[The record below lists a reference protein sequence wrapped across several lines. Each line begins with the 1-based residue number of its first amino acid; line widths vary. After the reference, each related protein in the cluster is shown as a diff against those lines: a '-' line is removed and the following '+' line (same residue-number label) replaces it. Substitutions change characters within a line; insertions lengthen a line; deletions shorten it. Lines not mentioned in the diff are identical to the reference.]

1 MSDFDKIKTNIEKLR
16 GDMGAYPKARLC
28 AVIKNRTPEEIRYA
42 IDSCGVTLVGEN
54 RVQEFLSHE
63 PYLSGTEVHFIGTL
77 QKNKVKYLVGKVS
90 MIESVD
96 SVSLAKE
103 IASRSGKIGVVTDVL
118 CEVNTGREP
127 QKGGFLPEELSAAL
141 EEISKMKNLR
151 LRGLMAV
158 TPVTDN
164 SDEKRGYFA
173 LPARPKSE
181 NEKYF
186 SGDAILSMGMTG
198 SYREALSE
206 GADIIRIG
214 TGIFGERKQIT

>member
-103 IASRSGKIGVVTDVL
+103 IASRSGKVGVVTDIL

-158 TPVTDN
+158 TPVTDS
-164 SDEKRGYFA
+164 SDEKRGYFT
-173 LPARPKSE
+173 LLARLK
-181 NEKYF
+181 
-186 SGDAILSMGMTG
+186 
-198 SYREALSE
+198 
-206 GADIIRIG
+206 
-214 TGIFGERKQIT
+214 

>member
-1 MSDFDKIKTNIEKLR
+1 MTDFEKIKSNIEKLR
-16 GDMGAYPKARLC
+16 GDMRAYPKARLC

-63 PYLSGTEVHFIGTL
+63 PYLSGTDVHFIGTL

-90 MIESVD
+90 MIESVG
-96 SVSLAKE
+96 SVSLAEE
-103 IASRSGKIGVVTDVL
+103 IASRSGKVGVVTDIL

-158 TPVTDN
+158 TPVTDS

-173 LPARPKSE
+173 LLARLKSE

-198 SYREALSE
+198 SYHEALSE

-214 TGIFGERKQIT
+214 TGIFGERK

>member
-16 GDMGAYPKARLC
+16 GDMRAYPKARLC

-77 QKNKVKYLVGKVS
+77 QKNKIKYLVGKVS

-96 SVSLAKE
+96 SVSLAEE
-103 IASRSGKIGVVTDVL
+103 IASRSGKVGVVTDIL

-158 TPVTDN
+158 TPVTDS

-173 LPARPKSE
+173 LLARLKSE

-214 TGIFGERKQIT
+214 TGIFGERK

>member
-151 LRGLMAV
+151 LRWLMAV

-173 LPARPKSE
+173 LLARLKSE

>member
-103 IASRSGKIGVVTDVL
+103 IASRSGKVGVVTDIL

-127 QKGGFLPEELSAAL
+127 QKGGFLPEELSEAL

-158 TPVTDN
+158 TPVTDS

-173 LPARPKSE
+173 LLARLKSE

-214 TGIFGERKQIT
+214 TGIFGERNQII

>member
-77 QKNKVKYLVGKVS
+77 QKNEVKYLVGKVS

-103 IASRSGKIGVVTDVL
+103 IASRSGKIGVVTDIL

-158 TPVTDN
+158 TPVTDS

-173 LPARPKSE
+173 LLARLKSE
-181 NEKYF
+181 NGKYF

-214 TGIFGERKQIT
+214 TGIFGERKQII

>member
-96 SVSLAKE
+96 SVSLAEE
-103 IASRSGKIGVVTDVL
+103 IASRSGKVGVVTDIL

-158 TPVTDN
+158 TPVTDS

-173 LPARPKSE
+173 LLARLKSE

-206 GADIIRIG
+206 GADYIRIG
-214 TGIFGERKQIT
+214 TGIFGERK

>member
-173 LPARPKSE
+173 LLARLKSE

-198 SYREALSE
+198 SYREALSD

>member
-1 MSDFDKIKTNIEKLR
+1 
-16 GDMGAYPKARLC
+16 
-28 AVIKNRTPEEIRYA
+28 
-42 IDSCGVTLVGEN
+42 
-54 RVQEFLSHE
+54 
-63 PYLSGTEVHFIGTL
+63 
-77 QKNKVKYLVGKVS
+77 
-90 MIESVD
+90 
-96 SVSLAKE
+96 
-103 IASRSGKIGVVTDVL
+103 
-118 CEVNTGREP
+118 
-127 QKGGFLPEELSAAL
+127 
-141 EEISKMKNLR
+141 MKNLR

-173 LPARPKSE
+173 LLARLKSE

>member
-103 IASRSGKIGVVTDVL
+103 IASRSGKVGVVTDIL

-158 TPVTDN
+158 TPVTDS
-164 SDEKRGYFA
+164 SDEKRGYFT
-173 LPARPKSE
+173 LLARLKSE

-214 TGIFGERKQIT
+214 TGIFGERKQII

>member
-63 PYLSGTEVHFIGTL
+63 PYLSGPEVHFIGTL

-173 LPARPKSE
+173 LLARLKSE

>member
-28 AVIKNRTPEEIRYA
+28 AVIKNRTPGEIRHA
-42 IDSCGVTLVGEN
+42 IDSCSVTLVGEN
-54 RVQEFLSHE
+54 RLQEFLSHE

-103 IASRSGKIGVVTDVL
+103 IASRSGKVGVVTDIL

-158 TPVTDN
+158 TPMTDS

-173 LPARPKSE
+173 LLARLKSE

-214 TGIFGERKQIT
+214 TGIFGERKQII

>member
-173 LPARPKSE
+173 LLARLKSE

-206 GADIIRIG
+206 GAGIIRIG

>member
-1 MSDFDKIKTNIEKLR
+1 MSDFERIKTNIER
-16 GDMGAYPKARLC
+16 VRRDMKDYPKARLC

-63 PYLSGTEVHFIGTL
+63 PYLSGAEVHFIGTL

-96 SVSLAKE
+96 SVSLAQE
-103 IASRSGKIGVVTDVL
+103 ISRRSEKTGVITDIL
-118 CEVNTGREP
+118 CEVNTGREQ

-151 LRGLMAV
+151 LCGLMAV
-158 TPVTDN
+158 TPVTDS

-173 LPARPKSE
+173 LLARLKTE
-181 NEKYF
+181 NERYF
-186 SGDAILSMGMTG
+186 SGDAILSMCMSG
-198 SYREALSE
+198 SYPEALAE

-214 TGIFGERKQIT
+214 TGIFGERKQII

>member
-96 SVSLAKE
+96 SVSLAEE
-103 IASRSGKIGVVTDVL
+103 IASRSGKVGVVTDIL

-158 TPVTDN
+158 TPVTDS

-173 LPARPKSE
+173 LLARLKSE

-206 GADIIRIG
+206 GADIILSLIH
-214 TGIFGERKQIT
+214 I

>member
-77 QKNKVKYLVGKVS
+77 QKNKVKYLVCKVS

-103 IASRSGKIGVVTDVL
+103 IASRSGKVGVVTDIL

-127 QKGGFLPEELSAAL
+127 QKGGFLPEELSEAL

-158 TPVTDN
+158 TPVTDS

-173 LPARPKSE
+173 LLARLKSE

-214 TGIFGERKQIT
+214 TGIFGERNQII

>member
-103 IASRSGKIGVVTDVL
+103 IASRSGKVGVVTDIL

-127 QKGGFLPEELSAAL
+127 QKGGFLPEELSEAL

-158 TPVTDN
+158 TPVTDS

-173 LPARPKSE
+173 LLARLKSE

-214 TGIFGERKQIT
+214 TGMFGERNQII

>member
-103 IASRSGKIGVVTDVL
+103 IASRSGKVGVVTDIL

-158 TPVTDN
+158 TPVTD
-164 SDEKRGYFA
+164 SFDEKRGYFT
-173 LPARPKSE
+173 LLARLKSE

-214 TGIFGERKQIT
+214 TGIFGERKQII

>member
-173 LPARPKSE
+173 LLARLKSE

>member
-96 SVSLAKE
+96 SVSLAEE
-103 IASRSGKIGVVTDVL
+103 IASRSGKVGVVTDIL

-158 TPVTDN
+158 TPVTD
-164 SDEKRGYFA
+164 SYDEKRGYFA
-173 LPARPKSE
+173 LLARLKSE

-214 TGIFGERKQIT
+214 TGIFGERK

>member
-1 MSDFDKIKTNIEKLR
+1 MSDFERIKTNIER
-16 GDMGAYPKARLC
+16 VRRDMKDYPKARLC

-63 PYLSGTEVHFIGTL
+63 PYLSGAETHFVGRL
-77 QKNKVKYLVGKVS
+77 QKNKVKYLVGRVA

-96 SVSLAKE
+96 SVPLAEE
-103 IASRSGKIGVVTDVL
+103 IASRSGKVGVVTDIL

-127 QKGGFLPEELSAAL
+127 QKGGFLPEELADAL
-141 EEISKMKNLR
+141 EKISHLKNIR

-158 TPVTDN
+158 TPMTDS

-173 LPARPKSE
+173 LLARLKNE
-181 NEKYF
+181 NRRYF
-186 SGDAILSMGMTG
+186 SGDAILSMGMSG

-214 TGIFGERKQIT
+214 TGIFGERK

>member
-103 IASRSGKIGVVTDVL
+103 IASRSGKVGVVTDVL

-158 TPVTDN
+158 TPVTDS

-173 LPARPKSE
+173 LLARLKSE

-214 TGIFGERKQIT
+214 TGIFGERNQII

>member
-103 IASRSGKIGVVTDVL
+103 IASRSGKVGVVTDVL

-158 TPVTDN
+158 TPVTD
-164 SDEKRGYFA
+164 SYDEKRGYFA
-173 LPARPKSE
+173 LLARLKSE

-214 TGIFGERKQIT
+214 TGIFGERKQII

>member
-96 SVSLAKE
+96 SVPLAEE
-103 IASRSGKIGVVTDVL
+103 IASRSGKVGVVTDIL

-127 QKGGFLPEELSAAL
+127 QKGGFLPEELADAL
-141 EEISKMKNLR
+141 EKISHLKNIR

-158 TPVTDN
+158 TPMTD
-164 SDEKRGYFA
+164 SSEEKRGYFA
-173 LPARPKSE
+173 LLARLKSE

-214 TGIFGERKQIT
+214 TGIFGERKQII

>member
-1 MSDFDKIKTNIEKLR
+1 MSDFERIKTNIER
-16 GDMGAYPKARLC
+16 VRRDMKDYPKARLG

-63 PYLSGTEVHFIGTL
+63 PYLSGAETHFVGRL
-77 QKNKVKYLVGKVS
+77 QKNKVKYLVGRVA

-96 SVSLAKE
+96 SVPLAEE
-103 IASRSGKIGVVTDVL
+103 IASRSGKVGVVTDIL

-127 QKGGFLPEELSAAL
+127 QKGGFLPEELADAL
-141 EEISKMKNLR
+141 EKISHLKNIR

-158 TPVTDN
+158 TPMTDS

-173 LPARPKSE
+173 LLARLKNE
-181 NEKYF
+181 NRRYF
-186 SGDAILSMGMTG
+186 SGDAILSMGMSG

-214 TGIFGERKQIT
+214 TGIFGERK

>member
-118 CEVNTGREP
+118 CEVNNGREP

-173 LPARPKSE
+173 LLARLKSE

>member
-42 IDSCGVTLVGEN
+42 IGSCGMTLVGEN

-103 IASRSGKIGVVTDVL
+103 IASRSGKIGVVTDIL

-158 TPVTDN
+158 TPVTDS

-173 LPARPKSE
+173 LLARLKSE

-214 TGIFGERKQIT
+214 TGIFGERKQII

>member
-28 AVIKNRTPEEIRYA
+28 AVIKNRTPGEIRHA

-103 IASRSGKIGVVTDVL
+103 IASRSGKVGVVTDIL

-158 TPVTDN
+158 TPMTDS

-173 LPARPKSE
+173 LLARLKSE

-214 TGIFGERKQIT
+214 TGIFGERKQII

>member
-16 GDMGAYPKARLC
+16 GDMRAYPKARLC

-96 SVSLAKE
+96 SVSLAEE
-103 IASRSGKIGVVTDVL
+103 IASRSGKVGVVTDIF

-158 TPVTDN
+158 TPVTDS

-173 LPARPKSE
+173 LLARLKSE

-214 TGIFGERKQIT
+214 TGIFGERK

>member
-1 MSDFDKIKTNIEKLR
+1 MTDFEKIKLNIEKVHEE
-16 GDMGAYPKARLC
+16 MKAYPKARLC
-28 AVIKNRTPEEIRYA
+28 AVIKNRSPEEIRYA
-42 IDSCGVTLVGEN
+42 VDCCGVTLVGEN

-63 PYLSGTEVHFIGTL
+63 PYLSGAETHFVGRL
-77 QKNKVKYLVGKVS
+77 QKNKVKYLVGRVA

-96 SVSLAKE
+96 SVPLAEE
-103 IASRSGKIGVVTDVL
+103 IASRSGKVGVVTDIL

-127 QKGGFLPEELSAAL
+127 QKGGFLPEELADAL
-141 EEISKMKNLR
+141 EKISHLKNIR

-158 TPVTDN
+158 TPMTDS

-173 LPARPKSE
+173 LLARLKNE
-181 NEKYF
+181 NRRYF
-186 SGDAILSMGMTG
+186 SGDAILSMGMSG

-214 TGIFGERKQIT
+214 TGIFGERK

>member
-1 MSDFDKIKTNIEKLR
+1 MSDFESIKNNIEKLR
-16 GDMGAYPKARLC
+16 ADMKAYPKAQLC

-63 PYLSGTEVHFIGTL
+63 PYLSGAEVHFIGTL
-77 QKNKVKYLVGKVS
+77 QKNKVKYLVGKVA

-96 SVSLAKE
+96 SVSLAEE
-103 IASRSGKIGVVTDVL
+103 IDRRSEKLGVVTDIL

-127 QKGGFLPEELSAAL
+127 QKGGFLPEEIPAAL
-141 EEISKMKNLR
+141 KEISEMKNLR

-158 TPVTDN
+158 TPVTD
-164 SDEKRGYFA
+164 SSEKKHGYFA
-173 LPARPKSE
+173 LLSRLKDE
-181 NEKYF
+181 NEIYF
-186 SGDAILSMGMTG
+186 SGDAILSMGMSG

-214 TGIFGERKQIT
+214 TGIFGERR